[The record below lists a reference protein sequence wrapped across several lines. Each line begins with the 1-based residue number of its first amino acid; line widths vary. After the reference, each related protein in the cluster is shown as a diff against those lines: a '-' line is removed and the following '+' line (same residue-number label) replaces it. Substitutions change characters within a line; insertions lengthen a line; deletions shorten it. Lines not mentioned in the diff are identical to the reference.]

1 MHIKNFY
8 DNGNIYAAKVL
19 SITTESILEKFTAAA
34 QNVTAL
40 SLGSGYITSASAH
53 HVVLNAFKNL
63 AAVSFASGFSFP
75 QAERL
80 KSSAASAPKASSAPA
95 GGSKPAE
102 KAKEPEPVKEEEA
115 DVDMGGL
122 FGDY

>member
-1 MHIKNFY
+1 VLVIKEGDKVTPGQSALLDKLKICPFEYKMHIKNFY

-19 SITTESILEKFTAAA
+19 SITTESILERFTAAA

-75 QAERL
+75 
-80 KSSAASAPKASSAPA
+80 
-95 GGSKPAE
+95 
-102 KAKEPEPVKEEEA
+102 
-115 DVDMGGL
+115 
-122 FGDY
+122 